1 MNETKQGKKSMM
13 IMLKNGIYIIL
24 ALAISSQA
32 ALKTAPLSWAD
43 VRHRRVS
50 DGLKPCKPR
59 SIEYAIEKLK
69 LFGCTKKTKTTKNE
83 R

>member
-59 SIEYAIEKLK
+59 SIEYAIEKLNCLDAPK
-69 LFGCTKKTKTTKNE
+69 NKNNKK
-83 R
+83 